1 MKKLLEIRDLH
12 VSYGGIQALKGISLD
27 VEEGEIISII
37 GANGAGKS
45 TMLNALSRQIKIEK
59 GDILFNGAPLPTHAY
74 QVVQAGIVQVPEGRQ
89 IFANLTVRGNLE
101 IGAYLRKDKE
111 GIAKDIDYIFSVFPR
126 LKERQAQ
133 YGGSLSGGEQ
143 QMLAI
148 GRGLLSKPKL
158 MLLDEPSLGLAPMLV
173 EEIFNVIAKINNE
186 GTTILL
192 VEQNAQKA
200 LSVAHRGYVLETG
213 SIIKTGHGLEL
224 LNDPKVQEAY
234 LGVKIE

>member
-1 MKKLLEIRDLH
+1 MKKLLEIKDLH
-12 VSYGGIQALKGISLD
+12 VSYGGIQALKGISLE

-59 GDILFNGAPLPTHAY
+59 GEILFEGAPLPSQAY
-74 QVVQAGIVQVPEGRQ
+74 QVVQAGVVQVPEGRQ

-126 LKERQAQ
+126 LQERQSQ

-200 LSVAHRGYVLETG
+200 LSVANRGYVLETG
-213 SIIKTGHGLEL
+213 KIIKTGHGLEL